1 MIGDSLRSRLAGAV
15 GALVFFLVCFSVI
28 SAQAWQQVAHEDGQ
42 AIKIEG
48 RMVSG
53 DAETSGRPYILI
65 EPRRVLPALDGG
77 IGTYYRNVVFN
88 YGDNYICG
96 IEREIKIHIDGQ
108 LVTEPGAPD
117 VVHVFRKGFLS
128 AYFGEVLTYES
139 FENNGAGQDLARR
152 LLAAKREIS
161 FERIYDDCGDGGRF
175 IFPVKT
181 DAQMR

>member
-1 MIGDSLRSRLAGAV
+1 
-15 GALVFFLVCFSVI
+15 
-28 SAQAWQQVAHEDGQ
+28 
-42 AIKIEG
+42 
-48 RMVSG
+48 MVSG

-65 EPRRVLPALDGG
+65 EPRRVLPALDD
-77 IGTYYRNVVFN
+77 GTGAYYRNVVFN

-117 VVHVFRKGFLS
+117 EVHVFRKGFLS

-152 LLAAKREIS
+152 LLAAKRKSALNAFTMIVVMVADLS
-161 FERIYDDCGDGGRF
+161 FRSNRMLKCAD
-175 IFPVKT
+175 P
-181 DAQMR
+181 AA